1 MTELPFDKGIASG
14 AGDRRSGGDRRRRRM
29 SDLRWLFRMGRRRGV
44 RRGSDRL
51 GLHFMDYYSPRI
63 FYVLVLVL
71 LLSVADAFLT
81 LWLMDNGAVELN
93 PVMAYFLAVGD
104 DAFLAAKY
112 FLTSLSVIIAVVLH
126 YAFLRHFGVHLKLLL
141 HLFAGCFA
149 AVVVW
154 EIFLAVRY
162 VL

>member
-1 MTELPFDKGIASG
+1 MTERPTNKSIASG

-29 SDLRWLFRMGRRRGV
+29 SDLRWFFRTGRRRGL
-44 RRGSDRL
+44 RRGSDRQ

-93 PVMAYFLAVGD
+93 PVMAYFIAVGD
-104 DAFLAAKY
+104 DAFLAVKY
-112 FLTSLSVIIAVVLH
+112 LLTSISVVIAVVLH
-126 YAFLRHFGVHLKLLL
+126 YAFLRHFGIHFKLLL
-141 HLFAGCFA
+141 HVFAGCFA